1 MTDLARLEAFLWIAR
16 LGTFRAAAERLN
28 LTQPSITA
36 RIRTLEAEL
45 GVVLFERSG
54 RTMRLTADGRRLV
67 DYAERLTGL
76 AGDLHAA
83 FAGRRGAT
91 GVLRLGVVETI
102 AHTWL
107 PAVIKGFNAAHPGVT
122 LELDVDTT
130 VGLRAALVERRIDA
144 AFLMGPVSEPSI
156 DNRPLARYPLA
167 WIASPGL
174 DLPDRP
180 LDPAEIAR
188 VPVVTYS
195 RHSRPY
201 LQIRALLDGGGE
213 GPRPRLHACSSL
225 ATIVRLTLNGFGV
238 SAIPPRIVADELD
251 RGTLVELSSPVPLP
265 DLYFTASRPHGPGD
279 PAVDALIAL
288 ALDAA
293 AADGAAP
300 PDGDR

>member
-1 MTDLARLEAFLWIAR
+1 M
-16 LGTFRAAAERLN
+16 
-28 LTQPSITA
+28 
-36 RIRTLEAEL
+36 
-45 GVVLFERSG
+45 
-54 RTMRLTADGRRLV
+54 
-67 DYAERLTGL
+67 
-76 AGDLHAA
+76 
-83 FAGRRGAT
+83 
-91 GVLRLGVVETI
+91 LRLGVVETI

-201 LQIRALLDGGGE
+201 LQIR
-213 GPRPRLHACSSL
+213 GPARR
-225 ATIVRLTLNGFGV
+225 R
-238 SAIPPRIVADELD
+238 R
-251 RGTLVELSSPVPLP
+251 RGTE
-265 DLYFTASRPHGPGD
+265 
-279 PAVDALIAL
+279 
-288 ALDAA
+288 AA
-293 AADGAAP
+293 AACLQLARHHRPADAETASASRRSPRASSPMSWTAARWSNSPARFPCPISISP
-300 PDGDR
+300 PRGRTGPAIRRSTH